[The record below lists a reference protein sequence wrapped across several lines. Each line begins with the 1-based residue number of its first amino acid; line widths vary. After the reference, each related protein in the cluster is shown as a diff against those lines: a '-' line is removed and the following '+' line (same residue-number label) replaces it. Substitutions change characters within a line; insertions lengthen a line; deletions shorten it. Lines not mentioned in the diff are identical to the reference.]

1 MFTIKRTYFILNG
14 THANL
19 FKKPHNNRCPNNRF
33 IINKSGNKNK
43 PVFDIQ
49 PAKNRSSV
57 IIIFAVRVFQLKN
70 GICSHLF
77 S

>member
-1 MFTIKRTYFILNG
+1 MFTIKRLHLTLND

-33 IINKSGNKNK
+33 IINKSGNKNR
-43 PVFDIQ
+43 PVFDIL

-57 IIIFAVRVFQLKN
+57 IVIYAVRAFQLKN
-70 GICSHLF
+70 GIGSHLF

>member
-1 MFTIKRTYFILNG
+1 MFTIKRLHPALND

-33 IINKSGNKNK
+33 INNKSGNKNK

-49 PAKNRSSV
+49 PAKNRSLV
-57 IIIFAVRVFQLKN
+57 IVLSSQSESFN
-70 GICSHLF
+70 
-77 S
+77 